1 MKRTQY
7 LLITAGILAL
17 ANGGFS
23 GSSVQAAYDWEYMTE
38 INDREDSYW
47 AVSSNGDKISKDTT
61 VIMNGGTVTNKAM
74 AVGSDFAD
82 VASGGHFIMNRGT
95 ANSIFGGYTPSG
107 SQIYDNKVT
116 INGGTV
122 QKNVAGGYGDA
133 DVYNNQVEINGGN
146 LKGTYIAGGYGAESG
161 NAYKNKV
168 IIADGIL
175 KDVQVY
181 GGQTIGWWPS
191 SAENNQIIIKGGI
204 ISGEVVAGDGGIRGD
219 AKNNSI
225 EVQNNVNLD
234 NVILKGV
241 PSEGK
246 ENTGNKLIINGWEG
260 SAKQIANFNEVEFE
274 NLSWNNGKTILS
286 SDDISFLSE
295 SSGGTTV
302 KVNSFAGG
310 QNFKAGE
317 EMHLISSSDEITGLL
332 KNSGEE
338 VAGDVTAT
346 AGLAQQLSMNY
357 YMTEDNK
364 NVNLKITEVKAQEQ
378 TKVITSGSTGGMAL
392 LNQGMDLASNLHW
405 GNTYGTEVFAVSSG
419 SKSRYDTNN
428 DLKIYGWTEV
438 LGVGNK
444 SKHSNGD
451 FAWAVFYEHGNGSYA
466 TQTDVLGRDVRGD
479 GDLEYNG
486 GGLMG
491 RYDWNNGIYAEA
503 SFHAG
508 TLSNELKNGLMDSNE
523 KLYDYDTDSSYWA
536 AHVDIGRIFR
546 QNDKDTFDVYAKYF
560 YSHIGDDSFKI
571 GADQFEVDEV
581 TSSRIRAGVRFNDYK
596 TDKSTWYYGAA
607 YDYEFDGESTGK
619 AQGLDIRSSS
629 LKGGTVIGEAGYV
642 YNPNEKWTIDSTL
655 FGFAGQRDGFGGQ
668 VNVTYHF

>member
-1 MKRTQY
+1 MR
-7 LLITAGILAL
+7 
-17 ANGGFS
+17 
-23 GSSVQAAYDWEYMTE
+23 
-38 INDREDSYW
+38 
-47 AVSSNGDKISKDTT
+47 
-61 VIMNGGTVTNKAM
+61 GTV
-74 AVGSDFAD
+74 
-82 VASGGHFIMNRGT
+82 
-95 ANSIFGGYTPSG
+95 
-107 SQIYDNKVT
+107 
-116 INGGTV
+116 
-122 QKNVAGGYGDA
+122 
-133 DVYNNQVEINGGN
+133 
-146 LKGTYIAGGYGAESG
+146 
-161 NAYKNKV
+161 
-168 IIADGIL
+168 
-175 KDVQVY
+175 
-181 GGQTIGWWPS
+181 
-191 SAENNQIIIKGGI
+191 
-204 ISGEVVAGDGGIRGD
+204 
-219 AKNNSI
+219 KNNSI
-225 EVQNNVNLD
+225 EIQGNVDLS
-234 NVILKGV
+234 NVHLKGV
-241 PSEGK
+241 HDASK
-246 ENTGNKLIINGWEG
+246 ENTGNKLTINRWEG
-260 SAKQIANFNEVEFE
+260 SAQQIANFNEVEFE
-274 NLSWNNGKTILS
+274 NLSWDNGKTILS

-295 SSGGTTV
+295 SNGGTTV

-310 QNFKAGE
+310 QRFKAGE

-332 KNSGEE
+332 KNNGEE
-338 VAGDVTAT
+338 AAGDVTAT

-378 TKVITSGSTGGMAL
+378 TKVITSGSAGSMAL

-451 FAWAVFYEHGNGSYA
+451 LAWAVFYEHGNGNYV

-508 TLSNELKNGLMDSNE
+508 TLSNELKNGLMDSNG

-536 AHVDIGRIFR
+536 AHVGIGRIFR

-560 YSHIGDDSFKI
+560 YSRIGDDSFKI